1 MERGTLSMDRDA
13 QGNEVYADLE
23 LARLAL
29 PRRVY
34 TLSHI
39 EYVIDRLT
47 WLYQHRQLVRGLR
60 FVQEPRVLR
69 FFFGRL
75 EPLEDWGARLAE
87 AFTADFWENL
97 KSQNGSAGGFTA
109 C

>member
-1 MERGTLSMDRDA
+1 MERGTISNDRTPD
-13 QGNEVYADLE
+13 GNDVYADLE

-34 TLSHI
+34 TMSHI
-39 EYVIDRLT
+39 EYVVDRLS
-47 WLYQHRQLVRGLR
+47 WLYKNRKLIGGLR
-60 FVQEPRVLR
+60 FVQEPKVLR

-75 EPLEDWGARLAE
+75 EALDRWDIKLAA
-87 AFTADFWENL
+87 AF
-97 KSQNGSAGGFTA
+97 KSEFGPD